1 VVVVVGFGS
10 TIVRGP
16 MPPRPPVPGAT
27 ISPLTYAWGAPGKLW
42 GGQNVLAPMG
52 PAFDRTGL
60 FSPAEPLVPQT
71 RERLRTWD
79 FPVGYNLIYTPRAY
93 EDVGFDDLRA
103 LAEYYLVAAAIET
116 RKDQI
121 EKFEWAIVSR
131 DADSPRAD
139 ADRRINMLTE
149 FWRQPDGELEFS
161 SWLRTALHDLLTI
174 DAPAFEIRRTRGGD
188 VIGLDVIDGATIKLL
203 VDETGRRPVP
213 PAPAYEQ
220 VIHGRPWRLLT
231 SDELLYAPRNRRSDH
246 AYGFGPVE
254 QVMLY
259 INIGLRRAI
268 TQLNYYTAGN
278 VPEGILNA
286 PEGWNAEQI
295 ASFQE
300 WFDGKLSGNLAERNK
315 VVWTPAGAKYQA
327 FKSSPIEREFEEWL
341 ARVICYVF
349 SLPPT
354 ALVNQVNRA
363 TGETMQEAA
372 VAEGNQPLMAWTKR
386 LADRVI
392 QRHMG
397 HGDLEFEW
405 QTEDP
410 LDPEDEATMLIGLRN
425 AGIMTPNECRE
436 VRGMEPLEGG
446 DVPIVASG
454 QNTVT
459 LDSIVNPPEPVPASA
474 AGAPG
479 QSQSVPGTK
488 TPATPPSRKDEEE
501 AGSEKAAGTF
511 RQARA
516 VASGAG
522 AQRGVPA
529 ARRSLFAAEARS
541 ILRAHREA
549 RHRAGSEAAREGQ

>member
-1 VVVVVGFGS
+1 
-10 TIVRGP
+10 
-16 MPPRPPVPGAT
+16 
-27 ISPLTYAWGAPGKLW
+27 
-42 GGQNVLAPMG
+42 MG

-60 FSPAEPLVPQT
+60 FSPGEPLVPIDAQ
-71 RERLRTWD
+71 RLRTWD
-79 FPVGYNLIYTPRAY
+79 FPVGYNLVYTARAW

-121 EKFEWAIVSR
+121 EKFEWSIVSR
-131 DADSPRAD
+131 DANSPRAD
-139 ADRRINMLTE
+139 AQRRIDALTE
-149 FWRQPDGELEFS
+149 FWRHPDGETEFA

-174 DAPAFEIRRTRGGD
+174 DAPAFEVRRTRGGD
-188 VIGLDVIDGATIKLL
+188 VIGLDVVDGATIKIL
-203 VDETGRRPVP
+203 VDETGRRPQP

-231 SDELLYAPRNRRSDH
+231 TDELLYAPRNRRSDH

-268 TQLNYYTAGN
+268 TQLNYYTSGN
-278 VPEGILNA
+278 VPEGLISA

-295 ASFQE
+295 RSFQE
-300 WFDGKLSGNLAERNK
+300 WFDSLLAGNLAERNK

-327 FKSSPIEREFEEWL
+327 FKSSPIERDFEEWL

-372 VAEGNQPLMAWTKR
+372 IAEGNQPLMAWAKR

-397 HGDLEFEW
+397 HADLEFAW
-405 QTEDP
+405 QTSDP
-410 LDPEDEATMLIGLRN
+410 LAPEDQATMLIGLVKEGIITRN
-425 AGIMTPNECRE
+425 EARDE
-436 VRGMEPLEGG
+436 RGMEPLDEAAALMV
-446 DVPIVASG
+446 DTG
-454 QNTVT
+454 QGPA
-459 LDSIVNPPEPVPASA
+459 LLRDIANPPA
-474 AGAPG
+474 AAPG
-479 QSQSVPGTK
+479 SSPG
-488 TPATPPSRKDEEE
+488 
-501 AGSEKAAGTF
+501 
-511 RQARA
+511 
-516 VASGAG
+516 
-522 AQRGVPA
+522 
-529 ARRSLFAAEARS
+529 
-541 ILRAHREA
+541 
-549 RHRAGSEAAREGQ
+549 

>member
-1 VVVVVGFGS
+1 
-10 TIVRGP
+10 
-16 MPPRPPVPGAT
+16 MPPSLPRRTLAIPGARV
-27 ISPLTYAWGAPGKLW
+27 SPLTYAWGAPGRLW

-52 PAFDRTGL
+52 AAFDRTGL
-60 FSPAEPLVPQT
+60 FSPAEPLVPTTQ
-71 RERLRTWD
+71 ERLRTWD
-79 FPVGYNLIYTPRAY
+79 FPVGYNLVYTPRAY

-121 EKFEWAIVSR
+121 EKFDWAIVAR
-131 DADSPRAD
+131 DPDSPRAD
-139 ADRRINMLTE
+139 AQRRIDALTE
-149 FWRQPDGELEFS
+149 FWRQPDGETEFA

-188 VIGLDVIDGATIKLL
+188 VIGLDVVDGATIKLL
-203 VDETGRRPVP
+203 LDETGRRPAP

-278 VPEGILNA
+278 VPEGIISA

-295 ASFQE
+295 RSFQE
-300 WFDGKLSGNLAERNK
+300 WFDSLLSGNLAERNK
-315 VVWTPAGAKYQA
+315 VVWTPAGARYQA
-327 FKSSPIEREFEEWL
+327 FKTSPVEREFEEWL

-354 ALVNQVNRA
+354 PLVNQVNRA
-363 TGETMQEAA
+363 TSETMQEASIS
-372 VAEGNQPLMAWTKR
+372 EGNQPLMAWTKR

-397 HGDLEFEW
+397 HDDLEFAW
-405 QTEDP
+405 QTVDP
-410 LDPEDEATMLIGLRN
+410 LTPEAQAAMLVSLVKEGIISRNEARGDRGL
-425 AGIMTPNECRE
+425 
-436 VRGMEPLEGG
+436 EPVEGG
-446 DVPIVASG
+446 DAVMVDTG
-454 QNTVT
+454 QG
-459 LDSIVNPPEPVPASA
+459 PVRLADI
-474 AGAPG
+474 AGG
-479 QSQSVPGTK
+479 Q
-488 TPATPPSRKDEEE
+488 
-501 AGSEKAAGTF
+501 
-511 RQARA
+511 
-516 VASGAG
+516 
-522 AQRGVPA
+522 
-529 ARRSLFAAEARS
+529 L
-541 ILRAHREA
+541 
-549 RHRAGSEAAREGQ
+549 

>member
-1 VVVVVGFGS
+1 
-10 TIVRGP
+10 
-16 MPPRPPVPGAT
+16 MPPIIRPPVPGARV
-27 ISPLTYAWGAPGKLW
+27 SPLTYSWGAPGTLW
-42 GGQNVLAPMG
+42 GGQSALARMDA
-52 PAFDRTGL
+52 AFDRTGL
-60 FSPAEPLVPQT
+60 FSPGQPLVPADPQ
-71 RERLRTWD
+71 RLRTWN
-79 FPVGYNLIYTPRAY
+79 FPVGANLVYTPRAW

-121 EKFEWAIVSR
+121 EKFDWAIVSR
-131 DADSPRAD
+131 DGDSPRSD
-139 ADRRINMLTE
+139 AQRRIDALTE
-149 FWRQPDGELEFS
+149 FWRHPDGETEFA

-188 VIGLDVIDGATIKLL
+188 VIGLDVVDGATIKLL

-231 SDELLYAPRNRRSDH
+231 SNELLYAPRNRRSDH

-268 TQLNYYTAGN
+268 TQLNYYTSGN
-278 VPEGILNA
+278 VPEGLISA

-295 ASFQE
+295 RSFQE
-300 WFDGKLSGNLAERNK
+300 WFDSLLAGNLAERNK

-327 FKSSPIEREFEEWL
+327 FKSSPIERDFEEWL

-397 HGDLEFEW
+397 HDDLEFAW
-405 QTEDP
+405 QTTEP
-410 LDPEDEATMLIGLRN
+410 LDPEDEATMLIGLVKEGIITRN
-425 AGIMTPNECRE
+425 EARE
-436 VRGMEPLEGG
+436 LRGMAPLE
-446 DVPIVASG
+446 
-454 QNTVT
+454 
-459 LDSIVNPPEPVPASA
+459 EPA
-474 AGAPG
+474 ALMVDTRQGPMPLRNIAIPG
-479 QSQSVPGTK
+479 SSPGT
-488 TPATPPSRKDEEE
+488 PAAAKPALAE
-501 AGSEKAAGTF
+501 AGGRKS
-511 RQARA
+511 
-516 VASGAG
+516 
-522 AQRGVPA
+522 P
-529 ARRSLFAAEARS
+529 
-541 ILRAHREA
+541 
-549 RHRAGSEAAREGQ
+549 